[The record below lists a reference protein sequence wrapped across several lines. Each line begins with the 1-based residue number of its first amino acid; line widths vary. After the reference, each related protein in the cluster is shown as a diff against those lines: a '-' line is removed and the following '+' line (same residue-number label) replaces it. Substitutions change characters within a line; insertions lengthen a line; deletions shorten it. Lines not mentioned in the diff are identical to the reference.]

1 MNDSVK
7 KNRAYTPTTFSR
19 VMAVLKCFSFSAPE
33 LTMNDIANQ
42 LHISKSTLYRYLTI
56 MEEEGY
62 LERISNTN
70 RYAVGMRI
78 VELSA
83 IALCRNALRL
93 HGEQELNLLSEEV
106 KLNAN
111 LGVIYDGRLLHVAF
125 STRSGAGS
133 LYSIVGRCAPLTTT
147 AMGKALLSSLPY
159 AEVNQIVRRRG
170 FTQDTPFS
178 IMSLEALHK
187 ELQTIRST
195 GFAFDNQERN
205 LNSKCLATLVY
216 SDQKSP
222 VAAMSITSTNDLS
235 DFDGRIEEIKQAL
248 RLHANALSLK
258 LGYHADNLLV

>member
-1 MNDSVK
+1 MND
-7 KNRAYTPTTFSR
+7 
-19 VMAVLKCFSFSAPE
+19 M
-33 LTMNDIANQ
+33 ANQ
-42 LHISKSTLYRYLTI
+42 LQVSKSTLYRYLTI

-62 LERISNTN
+62 LERVSNTN
-70 RYAVGMRI
+70 RYAIGMRI

-83 IALCRNALRL
+83 IALCRSALRL

-111 LGVIYDGRLLHVAF
+111 LGVMYDGRLLHVAF
-125 STRSGAGS
+125 SMRSGAES

-159 AEVNQIVRRRG
+159 AEVNQIIRQRG

-178 IMSLEALHK
+178 IMSLDALHK
-187 ELQTIRST
+187 ELQTIRTS

-216 SDQKSP
+216 SDQKYP
-222 VAAMSITSTNDLS
+222 VAAMSITSTSDLS
-235 DFDGRIEEIKQAL
+235 DFDGRIVELKQAL
-248 RLHANALSLK
+248 RLHANTLSLK
-258 LGYHADNLLV
+258 LGYHAENLLL